1 MRHFHPLK
9 VPVNVHPLVRRLFE
23 EMNREQIGILDMAKR
38 SGVSPNTL
46 NDWKRRSNPQIQNL
60 DACYAVLKMELTLK
74 AKRNDKHC

>member
-38 SGVSPNTL
+38 SGVNKNTL
-46 NDWKRRSNPQIQNL
+46 NDWKARSNPQVQNL
-60 DACYAVLKMELTLK
+60 DACFAVLGMELNVR
-74 AKRNDKHC
+74 AKRDE

>member
-38 SGVSPNTL
+38 SGVNKNTL
-46 NDWKRRSNPQIQNL
+46 TDWKARSNPQIQNL
-60 DACYAVLKMELTLK
+60 DACFAVLGMELNVR
-74 AKRNDKHC
+74 AKRDE